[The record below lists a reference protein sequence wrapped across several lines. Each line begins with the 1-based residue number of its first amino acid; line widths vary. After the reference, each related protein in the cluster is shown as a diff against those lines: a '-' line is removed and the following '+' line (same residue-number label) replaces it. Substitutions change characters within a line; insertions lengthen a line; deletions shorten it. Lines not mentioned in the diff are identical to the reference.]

1 MSFPSWPHHGKAAAA
16 SVFVGFFF
24 AVGALGVDFK
34 NITILAGAFSIGIGF
49 GLQNIVNNFVSG
61 LILLFERP
69 IKVDDVVMIDGGL
82 ARIKKLG
89 LRATIVQT
97 LGGSDVIVPNSDLV
111 STRVINWTLSNR
123 LMRLAIPVGVAYGS
137 DVPRVLCT
145 LQEVGGAHPR
155 VLADPESQVPFLSF
169 GGSSLDFEL
178 RVWVEV
184 EDFVSIRSDLHQEV
198 DRRFREEGIEI
209 AFPQH
214 DLHLRTVDEP
224 ARKALG
230 SLVGSR
236 GSAPAQPAD
245 GPQPGGIREERP

>member
-1 MSFPSWPHHGKAAAA
+1 MNRLVHYAIVAA
-16 SVFVGFFF
+16 GFFF

-69 IKVDDVVMIDGGL
+69 IKVDDVVMIDGEW

-97 LGGSDVIVPNSDLV
+97 FGGSDVIVPNSDLV

-137 DVPRVLCT
+137 DVPRVMRT
-145 LQEVGGAHPR
+145 LQEVGEAHPK
-155 VLADPESQVPFLSF
+155 VSEDPEPQVMFLSF

-178 RVWVEV
+178 RAWVEV
-184 EDFVSIRSDLHQEV
+184 DDFVRIRSDLHQEV

-224 ARKALG
+224 ARRALG
-230 SLVGSR
+230 SLAGS
-236 GSAPAQPAD
+236 SAAILAPAVDTPEL
-245 GPQPGGIREERP
+245 GGTGEARP